1 MRLRLCRR
9 GVYASQSFIL
19 LLCTYLYVP
28 RPERELELPLTGA
41 CLAHKNL
48 GAETARTHNTHTR
61 CVKSCD
67 ACFYFAL
74 RQMPH
79 RVPIPPVAKQAT
91 RSGPAAGKIA
101 RARCTL
107 GGSCEAR
114 GVPDASCLG
123 AARRKKKRNHRA
135 GEQSRTAS
143 AEPVC
148 RILFFGC
155 KLGSTWPAPA
165 PLVRVSGPFSGGPR
179 TRQPAAQQIS
189 LKMLWFYH
197 FKVSQLHSQL
207 RSSGRSAL
215 AAVDH
220 LRAQNRNVKK
230 YVAVD
235 GY

>member
-19 LLCTYLYVP
+19 LLCTCLYVP

-114 GVPDASCLG
+114 GVPEASCLG
-123 AARRKKKRNHRA
+123 AARRKKKNVITELA
-135 GEQSRTAS
+135 NSPALLVQSQS
-143 AEPVC
+143 V
-148 RILFFGC
+148 G
-155 KLGSTWPAPA
+155 
-165 PLVRVSGPFSGGPR
+165 
-179 TRQPAAQQIS
+179 
-189 LKMLWFYH
+189 YY
-197 FKVSQLHSQL
+197 
-207 RSSGRSAL
+207 SSGVSLGRPGQHPHRWCGCADQHPLSLPA
-215 AAVDH
+215 
-220 LRAQNRNVKK
+220 
-230 YVAVD
+230 
-235 GY
+235 